1 MGSGTGNF
9 LLSGEFKP
17 ISIKRIGEKDTLMI
31 ISQHKVP
38 ETGNVMKVYHLI
50 FQLND
55 SLGGDIGVEEE
66 QVIEYNKG
74 KQKVCI

>member
-1 MGSGTGNF
+1 
-9 LLSGEFKP
+9 
-17 ISIKRIGEKDTLMI
+17 MI

-74 KQKVCI
+74 KQKVCTLR

>member
-1 MGSGTGNF
+1 
-9 LLSGEFKP
+9 
-17 ISIKRIGEKDTLMI
+17 MI

-38 ETGNVMKVYHLI
+38 ETGNVMKVYQLI